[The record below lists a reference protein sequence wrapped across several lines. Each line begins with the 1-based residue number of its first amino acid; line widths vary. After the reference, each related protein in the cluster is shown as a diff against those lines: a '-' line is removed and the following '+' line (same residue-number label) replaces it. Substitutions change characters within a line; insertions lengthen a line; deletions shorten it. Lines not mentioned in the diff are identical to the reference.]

1 MIELPVEQFGLFA
14 VRKSSV
20 IAEESGLGQQAWPKP
35 PSLRT
40 VRMFGDDLVATG
52 ALPSSYRDFSWDRER
67 NVDDDARD
75 ILVGISE
82 NAVAMGQYASPTGQS
97 VRVGRWLSRSVVTG
111 VASRSGR
118 GIAGGVRDAASV
130 VVLVILLR
138 LIVLWLVSGTAPF
151 AGRCVSVFV
160 PLEAILSSSSRSFSS
175 AFCWRRNAFS
185 EKREIRWRWI
195 VDTERIGVKNG
206 DHQAESR

>member
-52 ALPSSYRDFSWDRER
+52 AFLFSKFVFRDFSWDRER

-82 NAVAMGQYASPTGQS
+82 NAVAMGTVRPPTRT
-97 VRVGRWLSRSVVTG
+97 V
-111 VASRSGR
+111 RSGS
-118 GIAGGVRDAASV
+118 GG
-130 VVLVILLR
+130 
-138 LIVLWLVSGTAPF
+138 G
-151 AGRCVSVFV
+151 
-160 PLEAILSSSSRSFSS
+160 
-175 AFCWRRNAFS
+175 
-185 EKREIRWRWI
+185 
-195 VDTERIGVKNG
+195 
-206 DHQAESR
+206 